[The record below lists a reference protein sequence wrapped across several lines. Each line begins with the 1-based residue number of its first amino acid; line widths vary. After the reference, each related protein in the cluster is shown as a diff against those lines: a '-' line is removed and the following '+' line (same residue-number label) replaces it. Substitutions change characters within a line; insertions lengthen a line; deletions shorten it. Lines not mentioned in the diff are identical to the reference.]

1 MSLDTGTLRDCLCE
15 AEILVNATSVGMHPR
30 ADAPLLVPEE
40 GLHPDLFVY
49 DLIYNPPVTRLMAA
63 AGRRGARAA
72 NGLRMLVLQGAAS
85 FRIWT
90 GQQPPVAVMERALR
104 QALSRP

>member
-1 MSLDTGTLRDCLCE
+1 
-15 AEILVNATSVGMHPR
+15 
-30 ADAPLLVPEE
+30 
-40 GLHPDLFVY
+40 
-49 DLIYNPPVTRLMAA
+49 MAA